1 MAAPL
6 TLGIFQLLGVNG
18 TIGASWRHPDN
29 TSFRSLTLSH
39 WTGLA
44 KKFDEAG
51 FDFLFFAD
59 GYGYPTLNGEV
70 LDVAFR
76 DAINVPLADPIPLLP
91 ALAAVTERLGFV
103 ATASTTVERPQ
114 ALARRFATLDHFT
127 EGRVGWNI
135 VTGAS
140 QASSARLF
148 GEAMVPHDER
158 YDRADDY
165 LALCLKLW
173 EDSWDDD
180 ALIVDKERGIFADPA
195 KVRQIEHN
203 GPFFQAKGI
212 LNVPPSPQRTPVLLQ
227 AGTSGRGRDY
237 AARNAE
243 AVFLAGGEAD
253 HVAEN
258 IRDIRRRAVGYGR
271 SPDSIKFLVGAMF
284 VADETTAGAE
294 RKRNEMLALSTT
306 EQAAATFAFATGLDL
321 LAMDQDA
328 PLGGAKTEQGQ
339 SSVDRFQG
347 ENEAPRPTVR
357 QILEDYRTNGIN
369 GSVFVGSGR
378 EVADQIEQFAEQT
391 GADGYLIQPHLTPG
405 TYDDIIEVVLPELRQ
420 RGLIDEAPAGST
432 LREHL
437 FGVGKSRLPADYPRS
452 AD

>member
-1 MAAPL
+1 MAPL

-18 TIGASWRHPDN
+18 TIGASWRHPAN
-29 TSFRSLTLSH
+29 TSIRSLTVSH
-39 WTGLA
+39 WTELA
-44 KKFDEAG
+44 KRFDRAG

-76 DAINVPLADPIPLLP
+76 DGINVPLADPLPLLP

-148 GEAMVPHDER
+148 GEEMIPHDER

-165 LALCLKLW
+165 LDLCLKLW
-173 EDSWDDD
+173 EDSWADD
-180 ALIVDKERGIFADPA
+180 ALVLDKEAGIFADPT
-195 KVRQIEHN
+195 KVRQLEHD
-203 GPFFQAKGI
+203 GPYFKANGI
-212 LNVPPSPQRTPVLLQ
+212 LNVPPSPQRTPVLFQ

-243 AVFLAGGEAD
+243 AVFLAGGDEE
-253 HVAEN
+253 HVAGN
-258 IRDIRRRAVGYGR
+258 IRDIRRRAVEYGR
-271 SPDSIKFLVGAMF
+271 SPDSIRFLVGAMF
-284 VADETTAGAE
+284 VAGETAAEAE
-294 RKRNEMLALSTT
+294 RTREEMLALSTT

-328 PLGGAKTEQGQ
+328 PLGGAKTQQGQ
-339 SSVDRFQG
+339 SSVDRFSGQDA
-347 ENEAPRPTVR
+347 APQPTVG

-369 GSVFVGSGR
+369 GSVFVGSGSQ
-378 EVADQIEQFAEQT
+378 VADQIEQFAERT
-391 GADGYLIQPHLTPG
+391 GADGFLIQPHLTPG
-405 TYDDIIEVVLPELRQ
+405 TYDDIIEHLLPVLRD
-420 RGLIDEAPAGST
+420 RGLAATEPAGAT

-437 FGVGKSRLPADYPRS
+437 FGAGHPRLHADHPRH
-452 AD
+452 